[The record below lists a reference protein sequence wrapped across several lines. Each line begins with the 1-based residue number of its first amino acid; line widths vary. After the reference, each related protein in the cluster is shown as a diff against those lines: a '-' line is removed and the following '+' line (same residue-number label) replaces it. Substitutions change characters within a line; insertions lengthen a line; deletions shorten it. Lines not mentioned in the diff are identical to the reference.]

1 MGKQCRVMLPV
12 THVIHGLMQPTPS
25 TSSSAPTA
33 VQTDAIDNT
42 VIEALSKYRSLAA
55 FLQPGKFTIFA
66 SFILSSRTAQS
77 RKVISLGTGC
87 KCLPATRLPPKGDA
101 LHDCHAEVLARRG
114 AVRWFL
120 EEAQRDGNNSM
131 NVSLWISRGKDGL
144 YELREDVDL
153 YLYVSTL
160 PCKKSTTL

>member
-1 MGKQCRVMLPV
+1 MGKQCRVTLPV

-87 KCLPATRLPPKGDA
+87 KCLPATRLPPKGNA